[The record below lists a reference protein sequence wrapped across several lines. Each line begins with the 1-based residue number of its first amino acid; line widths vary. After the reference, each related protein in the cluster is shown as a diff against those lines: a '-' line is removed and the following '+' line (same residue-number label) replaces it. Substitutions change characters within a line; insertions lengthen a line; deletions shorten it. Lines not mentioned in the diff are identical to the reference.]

1 MKQWLKVSELEGA
14 GLGLDPWAIS
24 MAKITFTQELLLNG
38 EKTQRPKLTVQKLLF
53 RKTVYEKN
61 HINLSIF

>member
-38 EKTQRPKLTVQKLLF
+38 EKTQRSRNSPFKSCYLGNSL
-53 RKTVYEKN
+53 
-61 HINLSIF
+61 

>member
-38 EKTQRPKLTVQKLLF
+38 GEETKAETHRSKAV
-53 RKTVYEKN
+53 
-61 HINLSIF
+61 I